1 MSDREKTIVEL
12 TKHYLRYLKLERG
25 YSPNTVEAYKHD
37 LEWLLG
43 YLEQEGLD
51 PLSVKLEDLEHFA
64 AMLSDHGISAKSQAR
79 ILSGV
84 RSFYRYLVL
93 DGYLDVDPTEL
104 LESPHLPQHLP
115 EYLSTEEVDA
125 LENSIDL
132 TSNEGHRN
140 RAIIE
145 VFFSCGL
152 RVSELTNLKLSD
164 LFLSQGFI
172 RVNGKGGK
180 QRLVPISERA
190 IHELELWFDDRR
202 QMEIKPGE
210 EDYVFLNRRGHHL
223 TRTMIL
229 IMVKRQAELRVSRR
243 RSRRTHSATPLR
255 RLCSRAEPICASSR
269 SCSGMLTSAQRRSIP
284 TWTTSRCGRKSSCII
299 PETSSMRQR
308 TAENFHFQ
316 TEYADAF
323 QYYFLTLQPKAK
335 RQIHENQSAFFRDMG
350 ANARCRRRLPSGG
363 ALWKSV
369 LQE

>member
-1 MSDREKTIVEL
+1 MEL

-37 LEWLLG
+37 LDWLLG

-64 AMLSDHGISAKSQAR
+64 AMLSDHDISARSQAR
-79 ILSGV
+79 ILSGA
-84 RSFYRYLVL
+84 RAFYRYLVL

-164 LFLSQGFI
+164 LFLPQGFI
-172 RVNGKGGK
+172 RINGKGGK

-202 QMEIKPGE
+202 QMNIKPGE

-229 IMVKRQAELRVSRR
+229 IMVKRQAEAAGIKKTISPHTLRHSFATALLKGGADLRIIQELLGHADLGTTEIY
-243 RSRRTHSATPLR
+243 THMDDESLR
-255 RLCSRAEPICASSR
+255 QEILLHHPRNIKH
-269 SCSGMLTSAQRRSIP
+269 G
-284 TWTTSRCGRKSSCII
+284 
-299 PETSSMRQR
+299 
-308 TAENFHFQ
+308 AEN
-316 TEYADAF
+316 
-323 QYYFLTLQPKAK
+323 
-335 RQIHENQSAFFRDMG
+335 G
-350 ANARCRRRLPSGG
+350 
-363 ALWKSV
+363 
-369 LQE
+369 

>member
-1 MSDREKTIVEL
+1 MEL

-43 YLEQEGLD
+43 YLEQEGVD

-164 LFLSQGFI
+164 LFLTQGFI

-202 QMEIKPGE
+202 QMKIKPGE

-229 IMVKRQAELRVSRR
+229 IMVKRQAAAAGIKKTISPHTLR
-243 RSRRTHSATPLR
+243 HSFATAL
-255 RLCSRAEPICASSR
+255 L
-269 SCSGMLTSAQRRSIP
+269 
-284 TWTTSRCGRKSSCII
+284 K
-299 PETSSMRQR
+299 
-308 TAENFHFQ
+308 
-316 TEYADAF
+316 
-323 QYYFLTLQPKAK
+323 
-335 RQIHENQSAFFRDMG
+335 
-350 ANARCRRRLPSGG
+350 GG
-363 ALWKSV
+363 ADLRII
-369 LQE
+369 QELLGHADLGTTEIYTHMDDESLRQEILLHHPRNIKRETDNG

>member
-1 MSDREKTIVEL
+1 MEL

-37 LEWLLG
+37 LDWLLG

-64 AMLSDHGISAKSQAR
+64 AMLSDHDISAKSQAR
-79 ILSGV
+79 ILSGA
-84 RSFYRYLVL
+84 RAFYRYLVL

-164 LFLSQGFI
+164 LFLPQGFI

-202 QMEIKPGE
+202 QMNIKLGE

-229 IMVKRQAELRVSRR
+229 IMVKRQAEAAGIKKTISPHTLRHSFATALLKGGADLRIIQELLGHADLGTTEIY
-243 RSRRTHSATPLR
+243 THMDDGSLR
-255 RLCSRAEPICASSR
+255 QEILLHHPRNIKH
-269 SCSGMLTSAQRRSIP
+269 G
-284 TWTTSRCGRKSSCII
+284 
-299 PETSSMRQR
+299 
-308 TAENFHFQ
+308 AEN
-316 TEYADAF
+316 
-323 QYYFLTLQPKAK
+323 
-335 RQIHENQSAFFRDMG
+335 G
-350 ANARCRRRLPSGG
+350 
-363 ALWKSV
+363 
-369 LQE
+369 

>member
-1 MSDREKTIVEL
+1 MEL

-37 LEWLLG
+37 LDWLLG
-43 YLEQEGLD
+43 YLEQEKLD

-64 AMLSDHGISAKSQAR
+64 AMLADHGISAKSQAR

-229 IMVKRQAELRVSRR
+229 IMVKRQAEAAGIKKTISPHTLRHSFATALLKGGADLRIIQELLGHADLGTTEIY
-243 RSRRTHSATPLR
+243 THMDDESLR
-255 RLCSRAEPICASSR
+255 QEILLHHPRNIKHE
-269 SCSGMLTSAQRRSIP
+269 
-284 TWTTSRCGRKSSCII
+284 
-299 PETSSMRQR
+299 
-308 TAENFHFQ
+308 AEN
-316 TEYADAF
+316 
-323 QYYFLTLQPKAK
+323 
-335 RQIHENQSAFFRDMG
+335 G
-350 ANARCRRRLPSGG
+350 
-363 ALWKSV
+363 
-369 LQE
+369 

>member
-1 MSDREKTIVEL
+1 MEL

-43 YLEQEGLD
+43 YLEQEGVD

-164 LFLSQGFI
+164 LFLPQGFI

-202 QMEIKPGE
+202 QMKIKPGE

-229 IMVKRQAELRVSRR
+229 IMVKRQAAAAGIKKTISPHTLR
-243 RSRRTHSATPLR
+243 HSFATAL
-255 RLCSRAEPICASSR
+255 L
-269 SCSGMLTSAQRRSIP
+269 
-284 TWTTSRCGRKSSCII
+284 K
-299 PETSSMRQR
+299 
-308 TAENFHFQ
+308 
-316 TEYADAF
+316 
-323 QYYFLTLQPKAK
+323 
-335 RQIHENQSAFFRDMG
+335 
-350 ANARCRRRLPSGG
+350 GG
-363 ALWKSV
+363 ADLRII
-369 LQE
+369 QELLGHADLGTTEIYTHMDDESLRQEILLHHPRNIKRETDNG

>member
-1 MSDREKTIVEL
+1 MEL

-37 LEWLLG
+37 LDWLLS
-43 YLEQEGLD
+43 YLAQEGVD

-64 AMLSDHGISAKSQAR
+64 AMLADHGISAKSQAR

-229 IMVKRQAELRVSRR
+229 IMVKRQAEAAGIKKTISPHTLRHSFATALLKGGADLRIIQELLGHADLGTTEIY
-243 RSRRTHSATPLR
+243 THMDDESLR
-255 RLCSRAEPICASSR
+255 QEILLHHPRNIKHE
-269 SCSGMLTSAQRRSIP
+269 
-284 TWTTSRCGRKSSCII
+284 
-299 PETSSMRQR
+299 
-308 TAENFHFQ
+308 AEN
-316 TEYADAF
+316 
-323 QYYFLTLQPKAK
+323 
-335 RQIHENQSAFFRDMG
+335 G
-350 ANARCRRRLPSGG
+350 
-363 ALWKSV
+363 
-369 LQE
+369 

>member
-1 MSDREKTIVEL
+1 MEL

-37 LEWLLG
+37 LDWLLG

-64 AMLSDHGISAKSQAR
+64 AMLSDHDISAKSQAR

-84 RSFYRYLVL
+84 RAFYRYLVL

-164 LFLSQGFI
+164 LFLPQGFI

-202 QMEIKPGE
+202 QMNIKPGE

-229 IMVKRQAELRVSRR
+229 IMVKRQAEAAGIRKTISPHTLRHSFATALLKGGADLRIIQELLGHADLGTTEIY
-243 RSRRTHSATPLR
+243 THMDDESLR
-255 RLCSRAEPICASSR
+255 QEILLHHPRNIKH
-269 SCSGMLTSAQRRSIP
+269 G
-284 TWTTSRCGRKSSCII
+284 
-299 PETSSMRQR
+299 
-308 TAENFHFQ
+308 AEN
-316 TEYADAF
+316 
-323 QYYFLTLQPKAK
+323 
-335 RQIHENQSAFFRDMG
+335 G
-350 ANARCRRRLPSGG
+350 
-363 ALWKSV
+363 
-369 LQE
+369 

>member
-1 MSDREKTIVEL
+1 MEL

-37 LEWLLG
+37 LDWLLG

-64 AMLSDHGISAKSQAR
+64 AMLSDHDISAKSQAR

-84 RSFYRYLVL
+84 RAFYRYLVL

-164 LFLSQGFI
+164 LFLPQGFI

-202 QMEIKPGE
+202 QMNIKPGE

-229 IMVKRQAELRVSRR
+229 IMVKRQAEAAGIKKIISPHTLRHSFATALLKGGADLRIIQELLGHADLGTTEIY
-243 RSRRTHSATPLR
+243 THMDDESLR
-255 RLCSRAEPICASSR
+255 QEILLHHPRNIKH
-269 SCSGMLTSAQRRSIP
+269 G
-284 TWTTSRCGRKSSCII
+284 
-299 PETSSMRQR
+299 
-308 TAENFHFQ
+308 AEN
-316 TEYADAF
+316 
-323 QYYFLTLQPKAK
+323 
-335 RQIHENQSAFFRDMG
+335 G
-350 ANARCRRRLPSGG
+350 
-363 ALWKSV
+363 
-369 LQE
+369 

>member
-43 YLEQEGLD
+43 YLEQEGVD

-164 LFLSQGFI
+164 LFLPQGFI

-202 QMEIKPGE
+202 QMKIKPGE

-229 IMVKRQAELRVSRR
+229 IMVKRQAEAAGIKKTISPHTLR
-243 RSRRTHSATPLR
+243 HSFATAL
-255 RLCSRAEPICASSR
+255 L
-269 SCSGMLTSAQRRSIP
+269 
-284 TWTTSRCGRKSSCII
+284 K
-299 PETSSMRQR
+299 
-308 TAENFHFQ
+308 
-316 TEYADAF
+316 
-323 QYYFLTLQPKAK
+323 
-335 RQIHENQSAFFRDMG
+335 
-350 ANARCRRRLPSGG
+350 GG
-363 ALWKSV
+363 ADLRII
-369 LQE
+369 QELLGHADLGTTEIYTHMDDESLRQEILLHHPRNIRHEAEKG